1 MARTAQPRGQR
12 YMNANPQLART
23 RTPALA
29 GLPTQE
35 SALRNDVSVS
45 DRVADAVSDARSDSE
60 VSGHWGPIT

>member
-1 MARTAQPRGQR
+1 
-12 YMNANPQLART
+12 MNANPQLART

-60 VSGHWGPIT
+60 VSGHWGPII